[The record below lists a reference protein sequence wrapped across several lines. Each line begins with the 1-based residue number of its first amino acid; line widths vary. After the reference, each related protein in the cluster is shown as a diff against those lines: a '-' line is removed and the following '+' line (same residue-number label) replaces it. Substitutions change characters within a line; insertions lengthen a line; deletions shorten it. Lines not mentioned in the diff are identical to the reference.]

1 MIKNVLLQHEIE
13 NFIKKVENKIYRGH
27 ITPTSCTRCFA
38 KDKYNFY
45 KLFKNTGISIGCCYS
60 ALTTAGYT
68 NYWGRPVP
76 CEMLVALMIARLLL
90 EDDLLTIERK
100 NEDADE
106 GF

>member
-1 MIKNVLLQHEIE
+1 MIKNVLLQNEIE
-13 NFIKKVENKIYRGH
+13 DFIKKVENKIYRGH
-27 ITPTSCTRCFA
+27 ITPTSCTGCFA

-45 KLFKNTGISIGCCYS
+45 KLFKYAKIPIGYCYT

-68 NYWGRPVP
+68 KSYYRPVP
-76 CEMLVALMIARLLL
+76 CEMIIALMIARLLL